1 VLLVPDLFPSLI
13 EQRLRGATGVADIA
27 AVRRGDAKRSGVQLV
42 WYPWNGMTWMTTLP
56 SVVTVHDL
64 WPFVS
69 PARDERK
76 RRREQGHYLRA
87 ADSATRFIA
96 VSQFTADEMVDRLKI
111 DRTRIDVIPHGVARL
126 TPTDVAPA
134 RLPGGARFVLFV
146 GEAEARKD
154 IATLAGAAALLPQT
168 LRSSVVFV
176 VAGKKHHAIADVL
189 AIPGVRFDI
198 VGEVSDER
206 LASLYAG
213 ASAFAFPS
221 RYEGFG
227 LPVLEA
233 MSYGV
238 PVVASDASAVKEAAG
253 DAGLI
258 FPAGDTAALASALE
272 HALTDGDLSQRLSEA
287 GRARAA
293 AMTVDL
299 CAERTLEAFGRAL
312 AA

>member
-1 VLLVPDLFPSLI
+1 VLLVPDLVPSLI
-13 EQRLRGATGVADIA
+13 ERRLRDATGVADVA
-27 AVRRGDAKRSGVQLV
+27 VVRRADAKNSGARLV
-42 WYPWNGMTWMTTLP
+42 WYPWNGMTWTTTLP
-56 SVVTVHDL
+56 AVVTVHDL

-69 PARDERK
+69 PATDQRK
-76 RRREQGHYLRA
+76 RRREQSHYLRA
-87 ADSATRFIA
+87 VESATRFIA
-96 VSQFTADEMVDRLKI
+96 VSQFTAHEMVEKLKI
-111 DRTRIDVIPHGVARL
+111 DRARIDVIPNGVARL
-126 TPTDVAPA
+126 TPGDVAPA
-134 RLPGGARFVLFV
+134 RLPGGDRYVLFV

-154 IATLAGAAALLPQT
+154 IATLASAAALLPQS
-168 LRSSVVFV
+168 LRSSIVFV
-176 VAGKKHHAIADVL
+176 AAGRKHHAMADVL
-189 AIPGVRFDI
+189 ATPGVRFDI

-213 ASAFAFPS
+213 ASAFVFPS

-233 MSYGV
+233 MHYGV
-238 PVVASDASAVKEAAG
+238 PVIASDAPAVQEAAG

-258 FPAGDTAALASALE
+258 FHAGDAAALASALE
-272 HALTDGDLSQRLSEA
+272 RVLTDGDLSLQLSQA
-287 GRARAA
+287 GSARAA

>member
-1 VLLVPDLFPSLI
+1 MLLVPDLFPSLV
-13 EQRLRGATGVADIA
+13 EQGLRDATGVADIA
-27 AVRRGDAKRSGVQLV
+27 VARRHEAKKSGVQLV
-42 WYPWNGMTWMTTLP
+42 WYPWNGMTWTTTLP

-64 WPFVS
+64 WPFAS
-69 PARDERK
+69 PATEERK
-76 RRREQGHYLRA
+76 RSREQSHYLRA
-87 ADSATRFIA
+87 VESATRFIA
-96 VSQFTADEMVDRLKI
+96 VSQFTAREMVERLQI
-111 DRTRIDVIPHGVARL
+111 DRARIDVIPNGVARL
-126 TPTDVAPA
+126 TPGDVAPA
-134 RLPGGARFVLFV
+134 RLPGGARYVLFV
-146 GEAEARKD
+146 GETEARKD
-154 IATLAGAAALLPQT
+154 VATLAGASALLPES
-168 LRSSVVFV
+168 LRSSIVFV
-176 VAGKKHHAIADVL
+176 VAGKKQHAMAGLL
-189 AIPGVRFDI
+189 ATLGVRFDV

-213 ASAFAFPS
+213 ASAFVFPS

-238 PVVASDASAVKEAAG
+238 PVIASDAAAVREAAG

-258 FPAGDTAALASALE
+258 FPAGDAAALASALE
-272 HALTDGDLSQRLSEA
+272 RALTDGDLSRRLSEA